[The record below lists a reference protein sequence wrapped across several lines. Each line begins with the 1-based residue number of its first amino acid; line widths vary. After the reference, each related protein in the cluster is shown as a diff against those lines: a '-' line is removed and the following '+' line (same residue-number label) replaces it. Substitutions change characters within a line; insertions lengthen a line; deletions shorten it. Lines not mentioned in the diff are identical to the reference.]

1 VYLLAGSLSALDT
14 IYYPTSMALVPSLV
28 DRKRLGAADT
38 LAQGSSRLAAF
49 SGRRWRAMISHLGHG
64 ASFGANAVLFLIATA
79 TFAAVLRITNR
90 SQARANCIGQPE

>member
-1 VYLLAGSLSALDT
+1 
-14 IYYPTSMALVPSLV
+14 
-28 DRKRLGAADT
+28 
-38 LAQGSSRLAAF
+38 
-49 SGRRWRAMISHLGHG
+49 MISHLGHG